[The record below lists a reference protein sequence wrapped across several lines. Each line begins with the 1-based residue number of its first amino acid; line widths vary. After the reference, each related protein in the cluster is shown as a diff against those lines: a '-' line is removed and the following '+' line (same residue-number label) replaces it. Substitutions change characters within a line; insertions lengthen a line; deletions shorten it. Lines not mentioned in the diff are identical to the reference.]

1 MMTLPKKCVY
11 ALRALF
17 ELALRGQKEPV
28 NARQI
33 ADSQSIPLRFLETIL
48 NELKQGGF
56 VITIRGKQGGFLLAR
71 PANIMTAGEVI
82 DFLRKTDSSLLNSDR
97 VGMSPVSGDYAFE
110 HLWSRL
116 SEAVNEVLFKTTFQ
130 DMVDQENQYK
140 LSYIENYVI

>member
-1 MMTLPKKCVY
+1 MIALPKKCVY

-33 ADSQSIPLRFLETIL
+33 ADSQSVPLRFLETIL

-71 PANIMTAGEVI
+71 PASQMTAGEVI

-97 VGMSPVSGDYAFE
+97 AGMSPVPGDYAFE
-110 HLWSRL
+110 QLWGRL
-116 SEAVNEVLFKTTFQ
+116 SDAVNEVLFKTTFQ

-140 LSYIENYVI
+140 SSYIENYVI

>member
-1 MMTLPKKCVY
+1 MMPLPKKCVY

-17 ELALRGQKEPV
+17 ELALRAQKEPV

-33 ADSQSIPLRFLETIL
+33 ADSQSVPLRFLETIL

-56 VITIRGKQGGFLLAR
+56 VVTVRGKQGGFLLAR
-71 PANIMTAGEVI
+71 PASQMTAGEVI

-97 VGMSPVSGDYAFE
+97 AGMSPVPGDYAFE
-110 HLWSRL
+110 HLWGRL

-130 DMVDQENQYK
+130 DMVDQEIKCQSMYVD
-140 LSYIENYVI
+140 NYVI